1 MARLIWLLILLLG
14 VGAAQADT
22 LSEIREAGEVRCG
35 VTPQAPGFA
44 ISDGAGTW
52 RGMDADFCRAVAAAV
67 FGDAAKVSFTAVS
80 AAEGPAALRS
90 GKIDVLARGAW
101 TFRGEASTGVRVVGA
116 LFYDAY
122 GFMVPRRLGVTSA
135 LELSGAEICV
145 HDNGVTSLVV
155 ADYFHRR
162 NMPHT
167 IVDFDTA
174 DAAVQAYDAGRCD
187 AYGGTLHALA
197 AHSTAL
203 SDPDAHIQLS
213 DQIAV
218 EPRGPAVRAG
228 DVGWAAIVRW
238 TLFALINAEA
248 LGLTSVTVA
257 DAGPDSSELV
267 QRFLALRDETSER
280 FGLKAGWARDVVA
293 AVGNYGEIY
302 ARNLGAASETGLV
315 ERGVNR
321 LWREGGLMTAPP
333 LR

>member
-1 MARLIWLLILLLG
+1 MARLIWLLILVLG
-14 VGAAQADT
+14 AGAAQAGT

-67 FGDAAKVSFTAVS
+67 FGDAAKVAFTAVS
-80 AAEGPAALRS
+80 AAKGAAALRS
-90 GKIDVLARGAW
+90 GQVDVLARESW
-101 TFRGEASTGVRVVGA
+101 TFRDEASTGVRVVGA
-116 LFYDAY
+116 LFHDAY

-135 LELSGAEICV
+135 LELSGAEVCV
-145 HDNGVTSLVV
+145 HDKGTASLVV

-167 IVDFDTA
+167 VVRFDTA

-187 AYGGTLHALA
+187 AYGGTMRTLA

-203 SDPDAHIQLS
+203 SDADAHIQLS
-213 DQIAV
+213 DEIAV

-228 DVGWAAIVRW
+228 DDDWAAIVRW

-248 LGLTSVTVA
+248 LGLTSVTVT
-257 DAGPDSSELV
+257 DAGADSSMLV
-267 QRFLALRDETSER
+267 QRFVDLQEGSVDR
-280 FGLKAGWARDVVA
+280 FGLSAGWARNVVT

-302 ARNLGAASETGLV
+302 ARNLGTASETGL

-321 LWREGGLMTAPP
+321 LWRDGGLMTAPP

>member
-1 MARLIWLLILLLG
+1 MARFIWLLILVLDA
-14 VGAAQADT
+14 GAAQAGT
-22 LSEIREAGEVRCG
+22 LSNVREAGEIRCG
-35 VTPQAPGFA
+35 LTPQTPGFA

-67 FGDAAKVSFTAVS
+67 FGDAAKVAFTAVS
-80 AAEGPAALRS
+80 EAQGPAALRS
-90 GKIDVLARGAW
+90 GQIDVLARESW
-101 TFRGEASTGVRVVGA
+101 TFRDEAGTGVRVVGA

-122 GFMVPRRLGVTSA
+122 GFMVPRQLGVTSA

-145 HDNGVTSLVV
+145 HDNGVASLVV
-155 ADYFHRR
+155 SDYFHRR

-167 IVDFDTA
+167 IVNFETA

-187 AYGGTLHALA
+187 AYGGTLRALA
-197 AHSTAL
+197 AHATAL

-213 DQIAV
+213 DEIAV

-228 DVGWAAIVRW
+228 DGDWASIVRW

-257 DAGPDSSELV
+257 DAGEDSSALV
-267 QRFLALRDETSER
+267 QRFLALEEETGDR
-280 FGLKAGWARDVVA
+280 FGLTTGWARDVVA
-293 AVGNYGEIY
+293 SVGNYGEIY
-302 ARNLGAASETGLV
+302 ARNLGAASETGL

-321 LWREGGLMTAPP
+321 LWRDGGLMTAPP